1 MVEAPR
7 IENRIV
13 KKITIYESITSQGVL
28 KLTKFPGELNSKFYH
43 TVMSNAIS
51 SKSI

>member
-1 MVEAPR
+1 MVGAPR

-28 KLTKFPGELNSKFYH
+28 KLTKFPSELNSKFYQFDRF
-43 TVMSNAIS
+43 
-51 SKSI
+51 